1 MKKKATLG
9 YVLKGYP
16 RISETF
22 ISNEILILE
31 QLGFKMHLFS
41 MRHPREKFCHPSVE
55 KIQAEVTYLPTE
67 LYKEL
72 HRLIPANIIL
82 ACTSPR
88 NYFKAFS
95 YAARQFIKKK
105 KSATIKHF
113 LQAGFL
119 VNVIRKKQLNIA
131 HLHGHFAHSPTS
143 VTLFASLISGTPFS
157 FTAHAKD
164 IYTSSPEAL
173 RAKMQKAEFVATC
186 TGYNKTY
193 LEDLRQ
199 DVTCPI
205 HNVYHGIDLKLFNG
219 SPKPPSTSPFK
230 ILTVARLTEKKGLP
244 TLFAAL
250 KQLKDEGVNFEHTL
264 IGDGDD
270 KKQILQLIDDLGLS
284 EQCNWLGTKT
294 HIEVLEEFEK
304 SDLFALSCKI
314 AENGDRDG
322 IPNVL
327 VESLA
332 MGVPAI
338 STSVSAIPELI
349 KHQETGYIVPPSS
362 PEELAAGIK
371 KMLTDQELRETVI
384 AGGRR
389 FVEEYFDNQVQT
401 KRLKKIFVQQ
411 ASDLNKG

>member
-1 MKKKATLG
+1 MKNKATLG
-9 YVLKGYP
+9 YILKGYP

-55 KIQAEVTYLPTE
+55 KIQAEVTYLP
-67 LYKEL
+67 KEL
-72 HRLIPANIIL
+72 LKEFHRLILPNLIL
-82 ACTSPR
+82 AFTRPR
-88 NYFKAFS
+88 RYFKALG
-95 YAARQFIKKK
+95 YATEQFLKKR

-119 VNVIRKKQLNIA
+119 VNVIHKKKLNIT

-164 IYTSSPEAL
+164 IYTSSPKAL
-173 RAKMQKAEFVATC
+173 RAKMQKAAFVATC
-186 TGYNKTY
+186 TGYNKNY
-193 LEDLRQ
+193 LEDLKQ
-199 DVTCPI
+199 DVICPI
-205 HNVYHGIDLKLFNG
+205 HNVYHGIDLKMFDG
-219 SPKPPSTSPFK
+219 SPKEKPKLPFK

-250 KQLKDEGVNFEHTL
+250 KNLKDEGIEFEHSL

-270 KKQILQLIDDLGLS
+270 KEKILHLIHDLELS
-284 EQCNWLGTKT
+284 EQCNWLGTTT
-294 HIEVLEEFEK
+294 HTEVLQAFEK

-349 KHQETGYIVPPSS
+349 KHGETGYLVPPSS
-362 PEELAAGIK
+362 PDELAAGIK
-371 KMLTDQELRETVI
+371 KMLTDQSLRETI
-384 AGGRR
+384 ISNGRK

-401 KRLKKIFVQQ
+401 KRLQKIFKDQI
-411 ASDLNKG
+411 SEL